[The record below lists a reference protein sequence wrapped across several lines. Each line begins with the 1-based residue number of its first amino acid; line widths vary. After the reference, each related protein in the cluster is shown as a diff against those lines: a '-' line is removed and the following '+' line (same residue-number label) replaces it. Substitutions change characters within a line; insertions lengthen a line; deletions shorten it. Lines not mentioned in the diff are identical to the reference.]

1 MSRTIMARL
10 VHEVNE
16 HKVDS
21 IMYYII
27 VATHGHYASTHKL
40 QLWYYNLL
48 HPNIRSLLE
57 EINVVEKLHIYTYKD
72 VIIAFK
78 KRERKDKKKEN

>member
-1 MSRTIMARL
+1 MSRTITARL

-21 IMYYII
+21 IMYYIT

-48 HPNIRSLLE
+48 HPNISSLLE

-72 VIIAFK
+72 VIIAF
-78 KRERKDKKKEN
+78 

>member
-1 MSRTIMARL
+1 MSHTITTGL
-10 VHEVNE
+10 IHEVNE

-21 IMYYII
+21 IMYYIT

-48 HPNIRSLLE
+48 YPKISSLLE
-57 EINVVEKLHIYTYKD
+57 EINVVEKLHIHL
-72 VIIAFK
+72 
-78 KRERKDKKKEN
+78 